1 VSGKTGRVGSG
12 PKDNGTGIDSIAQ
25 AMAGARRADARA
37 EARPKDQQKLIAAPH
52 HRLAVNRSHPALAK
66 FKEAEKHAPD
76 GWRA

>member
-1 VSGKTGRVGSG
+1 
-12 PKDNGTGIDSIAQ
+12 
-25 AMAGARRADARA
+25 MAGARRADARA
-37 EARPKDQQKLIAAPH
+37 KDRQDLIAAPH

>member
-1 VSGKTGRVGSG
+1 
-12 PKDNGTGIDSIAQ
+12 
-25 AMAGARRADARA
+25 MAGARRADARA
-37 EARPKDQQKLIAAPH
+37 EARPKDQQKLIAAQH